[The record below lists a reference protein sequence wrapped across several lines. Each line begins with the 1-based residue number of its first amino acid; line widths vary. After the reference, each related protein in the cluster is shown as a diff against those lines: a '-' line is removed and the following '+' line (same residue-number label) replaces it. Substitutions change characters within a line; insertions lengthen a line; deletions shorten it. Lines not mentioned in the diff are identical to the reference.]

1 MVPKIK
7 LLLFAYIIL
16 ISNFEISLPILD
28 KEIISDTSYLLSFFI
43 LFWRIK
49 LFISFEIFILT
60 LSTSKN

>member
-49 LFISFEIFILT
+49 LFISFEIFIFA